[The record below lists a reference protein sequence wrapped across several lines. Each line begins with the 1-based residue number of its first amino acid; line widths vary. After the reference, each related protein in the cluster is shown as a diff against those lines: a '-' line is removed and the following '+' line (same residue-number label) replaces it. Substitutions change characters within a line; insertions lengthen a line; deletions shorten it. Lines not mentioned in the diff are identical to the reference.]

1 MNCWSCG
8 NELIWGGD
16 HDTEWE
22 DNEDEQHMIMTN
34 LSCPECTAEV
44 IVYHGNKEQMY
55 IHIAQV
61 QDFMRKLGIPRGFE
75 QGTVSRKMNQGVFDV
90 PFIKIGLDRYFKDE
104 DILEWIEKQKNG

>member
-1 MNCWSCG
+1 MILLTAICIQQTTYLNADWCSS
-8 NELIWGGD
+8 EIDTLRKHVDEIHTVLIGD
-16 HDTEWE
+16 
-22 DNEDEQHMIMTN
+22 Q
-34 LSCPECTAEV
+34 EV
-44 IVYHGNKEQMY
+44 TPKQMY

-75 QGTVSRKMNQGVFDV
+75 QGTVSRKMNLGAFDV